1 MAHLQCFKQFSIK
14 KKRNVS
20 LYSGTS
26 TIAQAATP
34 KYEEGISNLYPYLF
48 YHSLWF
54 LKFSKVYLMITQFL
68 FFLNCC
74 PGSNYT
80 TCISSQKKTCW
91 GDSYATDQVIGYSE
105 CVKQCNQDPNCNFL
119 FFIPDN
125 SKDRDGC
132 LRYDSCDRLRGATF
146 CGSTYS
152 KHGYCSGRIC
162 NST

>member
-1 MAHLQCFKQFSIK
+1 MK
-14 KKRNVS
+14 
-20 LYSGTS
+20 
-26 TIAQAATP
+26 
-34 KYEEGISNLYPYLF
+34 
-48 YHSLWF
+48 
-54 LKFSKVYLMITQFL
+54 KVYQIYILTCSINPFIFKIFKSISHDNTVFI
-68 FFLNCC
+68 FLNCC

-80 TCISSQKKTCW
+80 TCISSQKKTCL
-91 GDSYATDQVIGYSE
+91 GNAYATDEVIGYSE

-125 SKDRDGC
+125 SKNC
-132 LRYDSCDRLRGATF
+132 LRYDSCDKLRGATF